1 MQKSFEAYIH
11 KEKNQFYGRSFHG
24 GGNEFQGILL
34 SSIYDFIKEFSVT
47 NFKKKKKVINNQLL
61 CFL

>member
-47 NFKKKKKVINNQLL
+47 NFKKRKSYK
-61 CFL
+61 